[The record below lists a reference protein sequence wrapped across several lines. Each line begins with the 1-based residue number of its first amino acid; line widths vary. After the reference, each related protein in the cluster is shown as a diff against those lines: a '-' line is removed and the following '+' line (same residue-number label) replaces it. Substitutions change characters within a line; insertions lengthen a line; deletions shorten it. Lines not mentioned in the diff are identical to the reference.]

1 MKPLTAEEV
10 ERILKAHGYELSRI
24 KGSHFIWK
32 NTAKGHAVPVPHH
45 GKDTIPQ
52 GTLNAL
58 FRACGI
64 PRPQR

>member
-1 MKPLTAEEV
+1 MKPLTAEGV
-10 ERILKAHGYELSRI
+10 ERILKENGYELSRV

-45 GKDTIPQ
+45 GNAPIPQ
-52 GTLNAL
+52 GTLNSI

-64 PRPQR
+64 ERPQR